1 MITVPIQTPNT
12 GWLPGSNDSTIISR
26 ICVQASLADRWF
38 STNEMRTNGRT
49 IFWRQYDLKGATTH
63 SLVKERTSAEFSLM
77 NNGCVSFSDLVV
89 LSTKIDS
96 TFPCREQHWSLA
108 GSNVMADK
116 GHDGKGEYELS
127 MIYCREWCDLPGG
140 CRFRR
145 FYHAGGGGCYL
156 GKKPWSC
163 VFLRY

>member
-1 MITVPIQTPNT
+1 MITIPIQTPNT
-12 GWLPGSNDSTIISR
+12 GWSPGSNDRTIISR

-38 STNEMRTNGRT
+38 SMNEMRTNGRT

-96 TFPCREQHWSLA
+96 TFPTQPAHRGKRDPVLWGLWNLYPTV
-108 GSNVMADK
+108 GSNIGALLGPM
-116 GHDGKGEYELS
+116 
-127 MIYCREWCDLPGG
+127 WWPTN
-140 CRFRR
+140 
-145 FYHAGGGGCYL
+145 
-156 GKKPWSC
+156 GKKPWIKPTANRPSGL
-163 VFLRY
+163 VLLYYQTQLKY